1 MGLGLFYNDTVTL
14 FNRFLD
20 PDTGEERYYPT
31 LLKQVNLVEKDKAD
45 MSKNGVTTSDA
56 ATLYFHEDY
65 SDKQYV
71 SPKCWEA
78 LSDKEKYLTFKPT
91 EDFFVRGDQTDVD
104 FPADNMYEWMRDN
117 FDSVYKITRIDKY
130 EDILP
135 HFEVGG
141 V

>member
-31 LLKQVNLVEKDKAD
+31 LLKQVNLVEKDSAAI
-45 MSKNGVTTSDA
+45 SKNGVTTSDS
-56 ATLYFHEDY
+56 ATLYFYEDY

-91 EDFFVRGDQTDVD
+91 EDFFVRGDQTDVV
-104 FPADNMYEWMRDN
+104 FPASNMYEWMRDN